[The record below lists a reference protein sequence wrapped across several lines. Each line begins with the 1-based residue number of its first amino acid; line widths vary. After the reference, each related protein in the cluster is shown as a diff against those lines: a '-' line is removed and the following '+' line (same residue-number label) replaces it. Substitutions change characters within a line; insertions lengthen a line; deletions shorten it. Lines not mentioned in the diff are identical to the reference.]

1 MFHIIEKTIKMN
13 TYNTSKMNKVIRGS
27 NRATYDKKTV
37 NAIIETGF
45 IGYVSYVFEGT
56 PITIPMAYGKIE
68 DKIYLHGSLKNRML
82 LSILKNEQMS
92 MTIMHL
98 DGLVLARSGF
108 HHSVNYRSVTL
119 FGKASTVENRKLKKE
134 ALKSVIDQMIPNRW
148 DSLRPM
154 TEKEFNATLVIEMT
168 IETASA
174 KVRAD
179 GAIDEK
185 PDLELPIWAGV
196 IPIKQV
202 AEAPISDQLLEDTIQ
217 IPAHVQDYYVK
228 NKN

>member
-1 MFHIIEKTIKMN
+1 MES
-13 TYNTSKMNKVIRGS
+13 YSTSELNKVIRGS
-27 NRATYDKKTV
+27 NRATYDTKTIHT
-37 NAIIETGF
+37 IIDAGF
-45 IGYVSYVFEGT
+45 IGHVSYVFEGT
-56 PITIPMAYGKIE
+56 PICIPMAYGKIG

-82 LSILKNEQMS
+82 SSILENEQMS

-119 FGKASTVENRKLKKE
+119 FGKATKVEDDKLKTE
-134 ALKSVIDQMIPNRW
+134 ALKCVIDQMIPNRW

-154 TEKEFNATLVIEMT
+154 TEKELNATLVIEIA

-185 PDLELPIWAGV
+185 SDLELPVWAGV

-202 AEAPISDQLLEDTIQ
+202 AKAPISDQLLEDTVQ
-217 IPAHVQDYYVK
+217 IPAHVKDYYVK